1 MSGNRLPAAIMRMTP
16 GAFSAGD
23 IGGAKAMAIQ
33 ATCLPGTRARKRQ
46 AFDASLPLL
55 SRIAPLIRF
64 LHGCLFLLLAGL
76 SFGAR
81 AAEDPWS
88 PFDMPW
94 FDRVG
99 VSDGLPHSLTT
110 ALAQD
115 QRGLVWIG
123 TQSGLVRYDGYR
135 MQVFTATGG
144 PKADLPDTYVRA
156 LLALPDGGMLIATN
170 SGGLSRFDPQRN
182 AFHTYP
188 VGKGGTT
195 SRKIYALARD
205 GNDGVWV
212 AGERGLDHL
221 DLRTNQVVAVPTGPD
236 TALRS
241 FSVLQ
246 DRDGNL
252 WLGNNNG
259 LFVRRHGTHAFER
272 APRPAGNAAVEAV
285 LSDGIWGLEEDHAG
299 RLWVGSTQAGA
310 VYRDADEHWHPVK
323 GFSGFQ
329 QNRER
334 RATVRDF
341 VEVGADTIWLATDGS
356 GVLAYTP
363 SDGTLRAITHDTA
376 MPSSLPGDAVR
387 ALMRDRSGNIWAA
400 TDLGVARNNAGA
412 RKAFTLLPSTR
423 DERALASPNVRTI
436 FVDSRR
442 RVWLGMN
449 AGNIDVIDL
458 DHGVI
463 RHLHLGGDQ
472 TRRDVQAFTEAPDG
486 AIWVGTQGL
495 ARIDP
500 STLAVQNSVVPA
512 LEASPVLHL
521 MPDGDRLLIA
531 TYDGVYRYDLRTHAV
546 THFGND
552 PNDPRSLASDT
563 VRLIARVGS
572 QIWYITGR
580 GISIAANG
588 LQDRNFENLLNRPN
602 DPSSLPNNL
611 ASSITTDPQGNLWIG
626 TYGGLAMLES
636 HATGEAYR
644 FRRFDTSDG
653 LTSDNV
659 NAALSDD
666 LGNLW
671 VSLPNGIS
679 MMDGNT
685 HAVHNLGARDGLHVA
700 SYVYAAAARAPDGE
714 LLFGGLGGL
723 TVLRPAWQPPDAS
736 DAPLAVTQAAINGNP
751 LPFGQLPRPGES
763 LRLRAHNRSLRVDF
777 ALLDFQAPADTS
789 YSYRLDGLDEDWVA
803 IPRGSLPTAMYTN
816 LPHGDYVLRLRAQTQ
831 GMQPRMIESTLAVA
845 VEPRWYETIAALVGF
860 GALLL
865 ALLYVVTQL
874 RTLYLRRQAQQ
885 LQQQVDLRTQDLL
898 IANQRL
904 DELASTDSLTGAL
917 NRRRFFELAE
927 DVRKASSEGEACI
940 ALLDL
945 DGFKAINDTHGHLAG
960 DAVIRH
966 VAHAIRHQC
975 RGVDLVGRYGGEEL
989 VICLPN
995 TALTAGMVIAECI
1008 RGAIAGAPFEHDGET
1023 ILVTISIGVAAY
1035 HEGESLSQWL
1045 SRADTALYEAKHN
1058 GRNRTAASD

>member
-1 MSGNRLPAAIMRMTP
+1 MWTVFAAR
-16 GAFSAGD
+16 
-23 IGGAKAMAIQ
+23 
-33 ATCLPGTRARKRQ
+33 TCL
-46 AFDASLPLL
+46 LP
-55 SRIAPLIRF
+55 RIHPLIRF
-64 LHGCLFLLLAGL
+64 VRCCWLLLLLAGL

-81 AAEDPWS
+81 AAEDPWAA
-88 PFDMPW
+88 FDMPW

-123 TQSGLVRYDGYR
+123 TQSGLVRYDGFR

-144 PKADLPDTYVRA
+144 PKADLPDAYVRA

-170 SGGLSRFDPQRN
+170 SGGLSRFNPLHN

-188 VGKGGTT
+188 VGKDGTS

-205 GNDGVWV
+205 GNDGVWI
-212 AGERGLDHL
+212 AGEHGLDRL
-221 DLRTNQVVAVPTGPD
+221 DLHTNQIVVVPTGAGTSP
-236 TALRS
+236 RN

-246 DRDGNL
+246 DRAGNL

-259 LFVRRHGTHAFER
+259 LFVRHQGDHAFER
-272 APRPAGNAAVEAV
+272 APRPADRGTVDAV
-285 LSDGIWGLEEDHAG
+285 LNDGIWALDEDRAG

-310 VYRDADEHWHPVK
+310 VYRDANEHWHAVE

-329 QNRER
+329 RNHER

-341 VEVGADTIWLATDGS
+341 VEVDPDTLWLATDGD
-356 GVLAYTP
+356 GVLAYKP

-387 ALMRDRSGNIWAA
+387 ALMRDRSGNIWVA
-400 TDLGVARNNAGA
+400 TDLGVARNNVEA
-412 RKAFTLLPSTR
+412 RKAFALLPSSH
-423 DERALASPNVRTI
+423 DARALASSNVRTI
-436 FVDSRR
+436 FVDSHRR
-442 RVWLGMN
+442 IWLGMN
-449 AGNIDVIDL
+449 AGNIELIDL

-463 RHLHLGGDQ
+463 HHLQLGGDQ
-472 TRRDVQAFTEAPDG
+472 ARRDVQAFAETHDG
-486 AIWVGTQGL
+486 TIWVGTQGL

-500 STLAVQNSVVPA
+500 ATLDIQNSVIPM

-521 MPDGDRLLIA
+521 LPDGDRLLIA
-531 TYDGVYRYDLRTHAV
+531 TYDGVYRYDLHTRAL
-546 THFGND
+546 THFGNN
-552 PNDPRSLASDT
+552 PSDPRSLASDT
-563 VRLIARVGS
+563 VRLISRVGS
-572 QIWYITGR
+572 QIWYVTGR
-580 GISIAANG
+580 GISVAANG
-588 LQDRNFENLLNRPN
+588 SQDRNFENLLNRPD
-602 DPSSLPNNL
+602 DPTSLPNNL

-636 HATGEAYR
+636 RAAGEPYR
-644 FRRFDTSDG
+644 FKRFDTRDG
-653 LTSDNV
+653 LSSDNI

-685 HAVHNLGARDGLHVA
+685 HAMHNLGARDGLHIA

-723 TVLRPAWQPPDAS
+723 TVLRPGWQPPES
-736 DAPLAVTQAAINGNP
+736 TDAPLAVTLAAINGNP

-763 LRLRAHNRSLRVDF
+763 LHLGSHSRSLRVDF
-777 ALLDFQAPADTS
+777 ALLDFQATADTS
-789 YSYRLDGLDEDWVA
+789 YSYRLDGMDEDWVHV
-803 IPRGSLPTAMYTN
+803 PRGSQPAAIYTN
-816 LPHGDYVLRLRAQTQ
+816 LPHGDYLLRLRAQTQ
-831 GMQPRMIESTLAVA
+831 GMQPRTIESSLSVTVA
-845 VEPRWYETIAALVGF
+845 PRWYETIAALVGF
-860 GALLL
+860 GVLLL
-865 ALLYVVTQL
+865 ALLYLVTQL

-885 LQQQVDLRTQDLL
+885 LQQQVDLRTHDLL

-904 DELASTDSLTGAL
+904 DELASTDPLTGAL

-927 DVRKASSEGEACI
+927 QVRLESREGEACI

-945 DGFKAINDTHGHLAG
+945 DGFKVINDTHGHLTG

-966 VAHAIRHQC
+966 VCQTMRQQC
-975 RGVDLVGRYGGEEL
+975 RGIDLIGRYGGEEL
-989 VICLPN
+989 VICLPG
-995 TALTAGMVIAECI
+995 TGLGPSMAIAECI
-1008 RGAIAGAPFEHDGET
+1008 RGAIAGTPFEHDGAT
-1023 ILVTISIGVAAY
+1023 VAVTISIGVAAY
-1035 HEGESLSQWL
+1035 QEGESLSQWL
-1045 SRADTALYEAKHN
+1045 SRADGALYEAKRN
-1058 GRNRTAASD
+1058 GRNRAKAAE

>member
-1 MSGNRLPAAIMRMTP
+1 MRLLR
-16 GAFSAGD
+16 
-23 IGGAKAMAIQ
+23 
-33 ATCLPGTRARKRQ
+33 CCW
-46 AFDASLPLL
+46 LL
-55 SRIAPLIRF
+55 
-64 LHGCLFLLLAGL
+64 LLLASL
-76 SFGAR
+76 SPYAR

-88 PFDMPW
+88 AFDMPW

-110 ALAQD
+110 SLAQD

-144 PKADLPDTYVRA
+144 PRADLPDAYVRA
-156 LLALPDGGMLIATN
+156 LLALPDGGMLVATN
-170 SGGLSRFDPQRN
+170 SGGLSRFDPLRN
-182 AFHTYP
+182 AFHAYP
-188 VGKGGTT
+188 VGKGGTS
-195 SRKIYALARD
+195 SRKLFALARD
-205 GNDGVWV
+205 GNDGVWI
-212 AGERGLDHL
+212 AGEHGLDHL
-221 DLRTNQVVAVPTGPD
+221 DLRTNQLVAVPTGPG
-236 TALRS
+236 TSPRS

-246 DRDGNL
+246 DRAGNL

-259 LFVRRHGTHAFER
+259 LFVRRRGTHAFER
-272 APRPAGNAAVEAV
+272 APRPAGNGAIDAV
-285 LSDGIWGLEEDHAG
+285 LNDGVWALEEDRAG

-310 VYRDADEHWHPVK
+310 AYRDADEHWHVVE

-329 QNRER
+329 RNRER
-334 RATVRDF
+334 RSTVRDF
-341 VEVGADTIWLATDGS
+341 VEAGPDTIWLATDGN

-376 MPSSLPGDAVR
+376 LPSSLPGDAVR
-387 ALMRDRSGNIWAA
+387 ALMRDRSGNLWAA

-412 RKAFTLLPSTR
+412 RKAFSLLPSTH
-423 DERALASPNVRTI
+423 DERALASSNVRTI
-436 FVDSRR
+436 FVDSHRR
-442 RVWLGMN
+442 IWLGMN

-472 TRRDVQAFTEAPDG
+472 TRRDVQAFTETRDG

-500 STLAVQNSVVPA
+500 STLEVQDSVVPG
-512 LEASPVLHL
+512 LETSPVLHL
-521 MPDGDRLLIA
+521 LPDGERLLVA
-531 TYDGVYRYDLRTHAV
+531 TYDGIYRYDLRTRALG
-546 THFGND
+546 HFGNI
-552 PNDPRSLASDT
+552 PNDPRSLANDT
-563 VRLIARVGS
+563 VRLITRVGS
-572 QIWYITGR
+572 QVWYVTGR
-580 GISIAANG
+580 GISIAANAS
-588 LQDRNFENLLNRPN
+588 QDRNFENLLNRPD

-626 TYGGLAMLES
+626 TYGGLAMLEP
-636 HATGEAYR
+636 HAAGEPYR
-644 FRRFDTSDG
+644 FKNFDTGGG
-653 LTSDNV
+653 LTSDNI

-679 MMDGNT
+679 MIDGNT
-685 HAVHNLGARDGLHVA
+685 HAVHNLGARDGLHIA

-723 TVLRPAWQPPDAS
+723 TVLRPDWQPPEPS

-763 LRLRAHNRSLRVDF
+763 LHLGAHNRSLRVDF
-777 ALLDFQAPADTS
+777 ALLDFQATGDTA
-789 YSYRLDGLDEDWVA
+789 YSYRLDGLDEDWVE
-803 IPRGSLPTAMYTN
+803 IPRGSQPSAIYTN
-816 LPHGDYVLRLRAQTQ
+816 LPHGDYVLHLRARTQ
-831 GMQPRMIESTLAVA
+831 GMQPRVVESSLAVG
-845 VEPRWYETIAALVGF
+845 VEPRWYETMAALVGF
-860 GALLL
+860 GVLLL
-865 ALLYVVTQL
+865 ALLYLVTQL

-904 DELASTDSLTGAL
+904 DELASTDPLTGAL

-927 DVRKASSEGEACI
+927 QVRLDAHEGEACM

-945 DGFKAINDTHGHLAG
+945 DGFKAINDTHGHLVG
-960 DAVIRH
+960 DEVIRH
-966 VAHAIRHQC
+966 VCQAIRQQC
-975 RGVDLVGRYGGEEL
+975 RGIDLIGRYGGEEL
-989 VICLPN
+989 VACLPN
-995 TALTAGMVIAECI
+995 TGLTQGMVIAECI
-1008 RGAIAGAPFEHDGET
+1008 RGAIAGRPFEHDGVA
-1023 ILVTISIGVAAY
+1023 IVVTISIGVAAY
-1035 HEGESLSQWL
+1035 HEGESLSHWL
-1045 SRADTALYEAKHN
+1045 SRADAALYEAKRN
-1058 GRNRTAASD
+1058 GRNRTAAAA

>member
-1 MSGNRLPAAIMRMTP
+1 MPEIARIAAIMGMTL
-16 GAFSAGD
+16 GAFLRGT

-33 ATCLPGTRARKRQ
+33 AHCRAEPRVRPRQ
-46 AFDASLPLL
+46 AVPACTPLPP
-55 SRIAPLIRF
+55 RIVPLIRR
-64 LHGCLFLLLAGL
+64 LHCWLFLLLAGL

-81 AAEDPWS
+81 ATEDPWS

-110 ALAQD
+110 SLAQD

-156 LLALPDGGMLIATN
+156 LLALPDGGMLVATN
-170 SGGLSRFDPQRN
+170 SGGLSRFDPLRN

-188 VGKGGTT
+188 IGKGGTT
-195 SRKIYALARD
+195 SRKVYALARD
-205 GNDGVWV
+205 GNDGVWI

-221 DLRTNQVVAVPTGPD
+221 NLRTNQIVAAPTGAHTSP
-236 TALRS
+236 RS

-246 DRDGNL
+246 DRAGNL
-252 WLGNNNG
+252 WLGNNDG
-259 LFVRRHGTHAFER
+259 LFVRRRGTHAFER
-272 APRPAGNAAVEAV
+272 APRAPGNNAVDAV
-285 LSDGIWGLEEDHAG
+285 LNDGIWALEEDRAG

-310 VYRDADEHWHPVK
+310 VYRDADEHWHPVE

-341 VEVGADTIWLATDGS
+341 VEVGPDLLWLATDGN

-400 TDLGVARNNAGA
+400 TDLGVARNNAVA
-412 RKAFTLLPSTR
+412 RKAFTLLPSSH
-423 DERALASPNVRTI
+423 DERALASSNVRTI

-442 RVWLGMN
+442 RIWLGMN

-472 TRRDVQAFTEAPDG
+472 TRRDVQAFAETQDG

-500 STLAVQNSVVPA
+500 TSFAVQNSVLPA

-521 MPDGDRLLIA
+521 MPDGERLLVA
-531 TYDGVYRYDLRTHAV
+531 TYDGVYRYDLHTRALS
-546 THFGND
+546 HFGND
-552 PNDPRSLASDT
+552 PNDPHSLAADT

-572 QIWYITGR
+572 QVWYVTGR
-580 GISIAANG
+580 GISIAANAS
-588 LQDRNFENLLNRPN
+588 QERNFENLLNRPD

-636 HATGEAYR
+636 HSSGESYR
-644 FRRFDTSDG
+644 FRRIDTRDG

-679 MMDGNT
+679 MVDGNT

-700 SYVYAAAARAPDGE
+700 SYVYGAAARAPDGE

-723 TVLRPAWQPPDAS
+723 TVLRPDWQPPESS
-736 DAPLAVTQAAINGNP
+736 DAPLAITQAAINGNP
-751 LPFGQLPRPGES
+751 LPFGRLPRTGES
-763 LRLRAHNRSLRVDF
+763 FHLTAHNRSLRVDF
-777 ALLDFQAPADTS
+777 ALLDFQATADTS
-789 YSYRLDGLDEDWVA
+789 YSYRLDGLDEDWVH
-803 IPRGSLPTAMYTN
+803 IPRGSQPTAIYTN

-831 GMQPRMIESTLAVA
+831 GMQPRVIESSLAVA
-845 VEPRWYETIAALVGF
+845 IAPRWYETMAALVGF
-860 GALLL
+860 GVLVL
-865 ALLYVVTQL
+865 ALLYLVTQL
-874 RTLYLRRQAQQ
+874 RTLYLRRQARQ

-927 DVRKASSEGEACI
+927 EVRKESREGEACI

-945 DGFKAINDTHGHLAG
+945 DGFKAINDTHGHLVG
-960 DAVIRH
+960 DAVIHH
-966 VAHAIRHQC
+966 VAHAMRMQC

-995 TALTAGMVIAECI
+995 TGLTQGMVIAECI
-1008 RGAIAGAPFEHDGET
+1008 RGSIAGAPFEHEGEA
-1023 ILVTISIGVAAY
+1023 IAVTISIGVAAY
-1035 HEGESLSQWL
+1035 RESESLSQWL
-1045 SRADTALYEAKHN
+1045 SRADSALYQAKHD
-1058 GRNRTAASD
+1058 GRNRSRAAE